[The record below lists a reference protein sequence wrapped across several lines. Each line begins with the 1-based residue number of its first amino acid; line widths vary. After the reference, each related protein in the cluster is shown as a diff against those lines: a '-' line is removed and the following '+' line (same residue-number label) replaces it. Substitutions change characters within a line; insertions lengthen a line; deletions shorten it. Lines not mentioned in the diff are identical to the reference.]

1 MNSQQKRH
9 SISHVPTSIN
19 TNSVTCSSRESIS
32 STLDCSYVTVELG
45 TGASGVQDVDDD
57 SVFCS
62 PYIPQSPKRSLIK
75 QESMVSSL

>member
-9 SISHVPTSIN
+9 SISHIPTSSNI
-19 TNSVTCSSRESIS
+19 NSVTYTSRESIS
-32 STLDCSYVTVELG
+32 SALDCSYVTVELG
-45 TGASGVQDVDDD
+45 AGAGGVQDVDDD